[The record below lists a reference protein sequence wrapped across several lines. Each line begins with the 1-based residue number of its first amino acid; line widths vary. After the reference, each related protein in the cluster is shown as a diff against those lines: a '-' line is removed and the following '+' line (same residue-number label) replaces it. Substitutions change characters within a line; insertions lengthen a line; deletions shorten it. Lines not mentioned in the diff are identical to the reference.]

1 MSELDCTRRVIA
13 ENPAAAAAA
22 AAVVLSKPE
31 GMVNSVVPDKR
42 TKKLAGCAAAHGD
55 ARPQPRGLAL
65 YRPAR
70 AAAADTVDALQCW
83 LVRREITTRFIGSEN
98 SCARMRLRRRP
109 CLRETLAATHRHDSR
124 RLATSRN

>member
-22 AAVVLSKPE
+22 AVVMSKPE

-55 ARPQPRGLAL
+55 ARP
-65 YRPAR
+65 
-70 AAAADTVDALQCW
+70 
-83 LVRREITTRFIGSEN
+83 
-98 SCARMRLRRRP
+98 
-109 CLRETLAATHRHDSR
+109 
-124 RLATSRN
+124 